1 MDTTERLTF
10 SLFSRDDLD
19 PIECH
24 GRVGCFQ
31 QGLCAL
37 RQEHALSQS
46 PLRVTGCDHLY
57 LEGLLEVTWED
68 SCRADRADA
77 ACWEGGNRAG
87 RDQKEGQIGFP
98 GLLLPSWSPGSGSLE
113 GWRREVK
120 SELQGEEGPDRP
132 SGQVSQRRPGQAS
145 RCAGQRL
152 RGGASS

>member
-31 QGLCAL
+31 QGLCAV

-57 LEGLLEVTWED
+57 REGLLEVKWED
-68 SCRADRADA
+68 SCRADRAVA

-98 GLLLPSWSPGSGSLE
+98 GLLLPLWGPGS
-113 GWRREVK
+113 
-120 SELQGEEGPDRP
+120 
-132 SGQVSQRRPGQAS
+132 
-145 RCAGQRL
+145 
-152 RGGASS
+152 